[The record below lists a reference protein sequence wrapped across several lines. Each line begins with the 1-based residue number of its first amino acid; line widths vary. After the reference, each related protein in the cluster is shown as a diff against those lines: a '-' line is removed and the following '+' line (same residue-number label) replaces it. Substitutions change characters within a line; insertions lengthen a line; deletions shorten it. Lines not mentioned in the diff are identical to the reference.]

1 MCLSTSDL
9 HVIYSETQV
18 QKLSLSDYLFD
29 ICDFCTDC
37 SVMPSLPQGAF
48 AACKIGEQFSGRK
61 ESTVMRPPTVF
72 GQDGSRQNY
81 SNNKKLMEYTP
92 AKYNG
97 KMMNSIWG
105 LYNKYSPHNIKNVS
119 DVDDAWKVAPEQGKY
134 FTAQSTMND
143 ARTSFWDA
151 TATFPRH

>member
-1 MCLSTSDL
+1 
-9 HVIYSETQV
+9 
-18 QKLSLSDYLFD
+18 
-29 ICDFCTDC
+29 
-37 SVMPSLPQGAF
+37 MPSLPQGAF
-48 AACKIGEQFSGRK
+48 AACKIGGKTAAEKDGC
-61 ESTVMRPPTVF
+61 VMRIPGLF
-72 GQDGSRQNY
+72 GQDKQHY

-143 ARTSFWDA
+143 ARNSFWDV

>member
-1 MCLSTSDL
+1 
-9 HVIYSETQV
+9 
-18 QKLSLSDYLFD
+18 
-29 ICDFCTDC
+29 
-37 SVMPSLPQGAF
+37 MPSLPQGAF
-48 AACKIGEQFSGRK
+48 AACKIGQKFSSEK
-61 ESTVMRPPTVF
+61 DTSVMRIPPLF
-72 GQDGSRQNY
+72 GQDKQHY

-92 AKYNG
+92 VKYNG

-119 DVDDAWKVAPEQGKY
+119 DVEESWKVAPEQGKY

-143 ARTSFWDA
+143 ARKSFWDA